1 MMNDKVDTNES
12 MTARKDFI
20 KIAKPGINIDD
31 MKSKAYDNNNSN
43 MNNNNSNNTKSNYHR
58 ALLFV
63 HHKETL
69 SLIEEVTNNIISLI
83 NYNF

>member
-1 MMNDKVDTNES
+1 

-20 KIAKPGINIDD
+20 KIAKPGIKIDDNND

-43 MNNNNSNNTKSNYHR
+43 MNNNNTKSTYHR

-69 SLIEEVTNNIISLI
+69 SLIEEVTKNIISLI
-83 NYNF
+83 N